1 LAEDI
6 DGNKADMGKKHLV
19 DGLDLSAL
27 RKWFSEYV
35 QTFRS
40 GNHEQTQS
48 IDLKDEHTRRVCTAI
63 LDIGKSLSL
72 DSERLCLAEAMALFH
87 DLGRF
92 EQFAR
97 YGTFSDKDSEDH
109 AMLGIRI
116 LHKHGVLKNMAQP
129 TRNLILRVISYHNR
143 LGLPEGETEE
153 CLFFTKLLRDA
164 DKVDIWRVV
173 TEHYGEKEEKR
184 NGAIDLGLPH
194 GPQISDEV
202 CTDLL
207 AGRIVR
213 LESLKTVN
221 DFKVLQMAWV
231 YDVNFP
237 RTFQLVLERGY
248 LELLRDALPISEKVS
263 EIYSAVRSYVEKHAK
278 V

>member
-1 LAEDI
+1 MEKNDLM
-6 DGNKADMGKKHLV
+6 N
-19 DGLDLSAL
+19 GLDIAAL
-27 RKWFSEYV
+27 RRWFSEYV

-40 GNHEQTQS
+40 GDREQTQS
-48 IDLKDEHTRRVCTAI
+48 IDLKDEHTRRVCAAI
-63 LDIGKSLSL
+63 LDIGRSLSL
-72 DSERLCLAEAMALFH
+72 NGERLCLAEAMALLH
-87 DLGRF
+87 DVGRF

-97 YGTFSDKDSEDH
+97 YRTFSDKDSEDH

-116 LHKHGVLKNMAQP
+116 LHKHGVLRDVPRP

-143 LGLPEGETEE
+143 LGLPKGETEA

-173 TEHYGEKEEKR
+173 TEHYGQKEEER

-194 GPQISDEV
+194 GPEISDEV
-202 CTDLL
+202 CADLM

-213 LESLKTVN
+213 LESLKTLN

-237 RTFQLVLERGY
+237 RAFQIILERRY
-248 LELLRDALPISEKVS
+248 LEMIRDALPASEKVL
-263 EIYSAVRSYVEKHAK
+263 EIYHTVRSYVEEHAG
-278 V
+278 VGE

>member
-1 LAEDI
+1 
-6 DGNKADMGKKHLV
+6 MGTRLIM
-19 DGLDLSAL
+19 DGLDIVAL

-35 QTFRS
+35 QTFRA
-40 GNHEQTQS
+40 GDREQTRN
-48 IDLKDEHTRRVCTAI
+48 IDLKDEHTRRVCAAI

-72 DSERLCLAEAMALFH
+72 GAESLCLAEVMALFH
-87 DLGRF
+87 DVGRF
-92 EQFAR
+92 EQYAR
-97 YGTFSDKDSEDH
+97 YRTFSDKDSEDH
-109 AMLGIRI
+109 AMLGMRI
-116 LHKHGVLKNMAQP
+116 LHKYSVLKDVDRP

-143 LGLPEGETEE
+143 LGLPKRETEE

-173 TEHYGEKEEKR
+173 TEHYGQKEEEQ

-194 GPQISDEV
+194 RPEISDEV
-202 CTDLL
+202 CEDLL

-213 LESLKTVN
+213 LESLRTVN

-237 RTFQLVLERGY
+237 RTFQIILERGY
-248 LELLRDALPISEKVS
+248 LEMIRDALPACEKVS
-263 EIYSAVRSYVEKHAK
+263 RVYSTVRSYVEAHAK

>member
-1 LAEDI
+1 
-6 DGNKADMGKKHLV
+6 MGTRLIM
-19 DGLDLSAL
+19 DGLDMVAL

-35 QTFRS
+35 QTFRT
-40 GNHEQTQS
+40 GDREQTRG

-72 DSERLCLAEAMALFH
+72 EPEKLCLAETMALFH
-87 DLGRF
+87 DVGRF

-97 YGTFSDKDSEDH
+97 YRTFSDKDSEDH

-116 LHKHGVLKNMAQP
+116 LHKHGVLKNVAQP

-143 LGLPEGETEE
+143 LGLPKRETEE

-173 TEHYGEKEEKR
+173 TEHYGEKEEER

-194 GPQISDEV
+194 RPEISDEV
-202 CTDLL
+202 CADLL
-207 AGRIVR
+207 AGKIVR

-237 RTFQLVLERGY
+237 RTFQLILERGY
-248 LELLRDALPISEKVS
+248 LEMIRDALPASVKVS
-263 EIYSAVRSYVEKHAK
+263 EIYSAVRSYVEEHAK